1 MNYNSQKAKLMIWTK
16 ITTLNQLNDIDTE
29 SQSEKIMIFKHSTT
43 CSISRMA
50 LNRLES
56 KWKPEYSE
64 TLKPYFLDLLAYRNI
79 SNEIARR
86 YDVVHESPQVL
97 VVSKGKSIYNESH
110 GGITVDEILTVNI
123 WFLLF

>member
-123 WFLLF
+123 

>member
-1 MNYNSQKAKLMIWTK
+1 MIWTK

-64 TLKPYFLDLLAYRNI
+64 TLKPYFLDLLAHRNI

-123 WFLLF
+123 

>member
-29 SQSEKIMIFKHSTT
+29 SQSEKILIFKHSTT

-79 SNEIARR
+79 SNEIASR

-97 VVSKGKSIYNESH
+97 VVSKGKSVYNESH
-110 GGITVDEILTVNI
+110 GGITVDEILAKNI
-123 WFLLF
+123 